1 MKKTEKTLK
10 ILRMLHLLCI
20 GILLLA
26 AVVYLKIL
34 PLPEALRSPIV
45 TLWNQ
50 HTQAFMTILSLLVI
64 ASAFSVF
71 LAAGIRN
78 KKAEDDYTEL
88 LKKNE
93 KILPLMEERHSKL
106 KDRIDDVRRS
116 LDIEQIEAP
125 HKFKNQLQ
133 SMDLKISSMESLFK
147 EAQYEFRSA
156 NDHLNFLADRT
167 IPAPSIHPLQQEWER
182 LTCRYPFF

>member
-1 MKKTEKTLK
+1 MKKSEKALK

-45 TLWNQ
+45 TFWNQ
-50 HTQAFMTILSLLVI
+50 NTQALMAILSLLVI

-71 LAAGIRN
+71 FSACLRN
-78 KKAEDDYTEL
+78 KQAEEDYTEL
-88 LKKNE
+88 LKKNK
-93 KILPLMEERHSKL
+93 KIMPLMEERHSKL
-106 KDRIDDVRRS
+106 KDRIADVRNN
-116 LDIEQIEAP
+116 LDVEQIVAP
-125 HKFKNQLQ
+125 HKFKNHLQ
-133 SMDLKISSMESLFK
+133 SMNLKISSMESLRK
-147 EAQYEFRSA
+147 EAQYEFRAA

-167 IPAPSIHPLQQEWER
+167 IPHPSIHPLQQEWENR
-182 LTCRYPFF
+182 TCRYPFF